1 MQVQGPL
8 RVSLAVVYETGQR
21 TGAQQCLRV
30 PEVPEKRSM
39 NRLEI
44 WRIFVS
50 NAKPCACRLKK
61 VQSQSLTRMR
71 ISFPYNT
78 FLRRRGRFSTK
89 PTSECSCH
97 DAPVFGHGKAEGGG
111 MKCIRSQ
118 SKVFEGIG
126 RKEKGVWKHFPLD
139 RS

>member
-1 MQVQGPL
+1 MPEPPDVHKCVEALKVKRRVEYAGTGPL

-50 NAKPCACRLKK
+50 NAKPRACRLKK

-78 FLRRRGRFSTK
+78 FLRRKGRFSLRNR
-89 PTSECSCH
+89 
-97 DAPVFGHGKAEGGG
+97 PVNAAIMMLQYSGTAKL
-111 MKCIRSQ
+111 
-118 SKVFEGIG
+118 KVE
-126 RKEKGVWKHFPLD
+126 E
-139 RS
+139 